1 MAQPEDLTEEGPP
14 IINPYEVLELERGAD
29 ERQIKTAYRKA
40 ALRHHPGK
48 PPKSAGEPPFPS
60 L

>member
-1 MAQPEDLTEEGPP
+1 MAQHDDLTDDGPP
-14 IINPYEVLELERGAD
+14 IIDPYEVLELERGAD

-40 ALRHHPGK
+40 ALRHHPGR
-48 PPKSAGEPPFPS
+48 PPKSAGELQLPR